1 MAARFVG
8 TLHGST
14 NGVAREFIVANGVTV
29 TEGDFVY
36 FASGAVTNASI
47 AGQRLA
53 GVAVST
59 VVGNG
64 TRKVKVLV
72 GDKNL
77 YAVDNDNVGTTFAA
91 SHVGTCFDLTGATG
105 AQLVDTSTTGTSG
118 SLVCVEYNP
127 QISPLESDTSQG
139 LFMIAES
146 AFNL

>member
-14 NGVAREFIVANGVTV
+14 NGVAREYVVGNGVTV

-36 FASGAVTNASI
+36 FDTGVVTNAAV
-47 AGQRLA
+47 AGKRLA

-77 YAVDNDNVGTTFAA
+77 YVVDNDNVGTTFAA
-91 SHVGTCFDLTGATG
+91 THVGSCFDLTGATG
-105 AQLVDTSTTGTSG
+105 AQLVDTSTTGTTG

>member
-14 NGVAREFIVANGVTV
+14 NGVAREFVVGNGVTV

-36 FASGAVTNASI
+36 FASGVVTNATV
-47 AGQRLA
+47 AGARLA

-77 YAVDNDNVGTTFAA
+77 YVVDNDNVGTTFAA
-91 SHVGTCFDLTGATG
+91 THVGQCFDLVGATG
-105 AQLVDTSTTGTSG
+105 AQLVDTSTVGASG

-127 QISPLESDTSQG
+127 QISPLEADTSQG